1 MPSPLSELDRLVSD
15 AIRTTFRQTSGQ
27 VDAAL
32 RPSKFADAQANAALA
47 LAKSIGQSPR
57 ETGSQLQATLTNA
70 NIERIAAVE
79 LSGPGFLNFTFR
91 TDWLA
96 DQFTTLESDPRLGV
110 PAEDV
115 KIIPIDY
122 SAPNVAKEMHVGHLR
137 TTVVGDSLARI
148 LEALGHRV
156 IRQNHIGDWG
166 TPFGMLIEHL
176 IDAGAESAEARL
188 LESDPNAFYQA
199 SRSKFDSD
207 PSFAERSRTRVVK
220 LQAYEPESLRIWQT
234 LVERSKQYF
243 NEIYARLNISLTD
256 ADLAGESTYNDDL
269 AAVCDEL
276 EASGIARVSNGALC
290 VFLDGYN
297 GRDGE
302 PSPLIIRK
310 SDGGYGYATTDLATV
325 RKRVRQ
331 LEADYLLYV
340 VGATQA
346 LHLQMVWETARL
358 AGWLPERVQVEHV
371 QIGSVLG
378 PDHKILRTRSGES
391 VRLRTLLDEAVAR
404 VAENLEDRPELP
416 AHEREQISEKV
427 GIGAVKYADLSVAH
441 DTDYVFDA
449 QRMTATTG
457 NTGPY
462 LQYAATRIRSILR
475 NAEGESVQRA
485 AFAIT
490 NDSERALVLSLLG
503 FGSVVAEAGTD
514 AKPHLL
520 CAHLFTVA
528 QDFSRFYE
536 TSPILNAEGELRSS
550 RIRLAEVTLAVI
562 TRGLDLLG
570 IEVPTR
576 M

>member
-1 MPSPLSELDRLVSD
+1 MLSPLSQLDRLVSD
-15 AIRTTFRQTSGQ
+15 AIQATFGQAPGQ

-32 RPSKFADAQANAALA
+32 RPSRFADAQANAALA
-47 LAKSIGQSPR
+47 LAKSLGQSPR
-57 ETGSQLQATLTNA
+57 ETGSQLLAGLTES
-70 NIERIAAVE
+70 NIQRIAEVE
-79 LSGPGFLNFTFR
+79 LSGPGFLNFTFH
-91 TDWLA
+91 TEWLA
-96 DQFTTLESDPRLGV
+96 EQFSMLESDPRLGV
-110 PAEDV
+110 PTQNAKV
-115 KIIPIDY
+115 IPIDY

-148 LEALGHRV
+148 LEVLGHHV

-176 IDAGAESAEARL
+176 IDVGTGSAEARL
-188 LESDPNAFYQA
+188 LESDPNTFYQSA
-199 SRSKFDSD
+199 RSKFDSD
-207 PSFAERSRTRVVK
+207 SSFAQRSRFRVVR
-220 LQAYEPESLRIWQT
+220 LQAHEPESLEIWQT

-243 NEIYARLNISLTD
+243 NEIYARLNISLKD

-269 AAVCDEL
+269 AAVCEEL

-290 VFLDGYN
+290 VFLNGYS

-325 RKRVRQ
+325 RKRVDQ
-331 LEADYLLYV
+331 LAADRLLYV
-340 VGATQA
+340 VGATQE
-346 LHLQMVWETARL
+346 LHLRMVWETARL
-358 AGWLPERVQVEHV
+358 AGWLPERVQAEHI

-391 VRLRTLLDEAVAR
+391 VRLRALLDEATAR
-404 VAENLEDRPELP
+404 VADGMKDRPEL
-416 AHEREQISEKV
+416 AVQEREEISEKV

-441 DTDYVFDA
+441 DTDYVFDVK
-449 QRMTATTG
+449 RMTATTG

-462 LQYAATRIRSILR
+462 LQYAATRIQSILR
-475 NAEGESVQRA
+475 STGDESGQRYT
-485 AFAIT
+485 FAIT

-520 CAHLFTVA
+520 CAHLFILA
-528 QDFSRFYE
+528 QEFSRFYE
-536 TSPILNAEGELRSS
+536 TSPILSAEGAVRWS
-550 RIRLAEVTLAVI
+550 RVRLAEVTLAVI

-570 IEVPTR
+570 IELPTR

>member
-1 MPSPLSELDRLVSD
+1 M
-15 AIRTTFRQTSGQ
+15 
-27 VDAAL
+27 
-32 RPSKFADAQANAALA
+32 
-47 LAKSIGQSPR
+47 
-57 ETGSQLQATLTNA
+57 
-70 NIERIAAVE
+70 
-79 LSGPGFLNFTFR
+79 
-91 TDWLA
+91 
-96 DQFTTLESDPRLGV
+96 
-110 PAEDV
+110 
-115 KIIPIDY
+115 
-122 SAPNVAKEMHVGHLR
+122 
-137 TTVVGDSLARI
+137 
-148 LEALGHRV
+148 
-156 IRQNHIGDWG
+156 
-166 TPFGMLIEHL
+166 
-176 IDAGAESAEARL
+176 
-188 LESDPNAFYQA
+188 
-199 SRSKFDSD
+199 
-207 PSFAERSRTRVVK
+207 
-220 LQAYEPESLRIWQT
+220 
-234 LVERSKQYF
+234 
-243 NEIYARLNISLTD
+243 
-256 ADLAGESTYNDDL
+256 
-269 AAVCDEL
+269 
-276 EASGIARVSNGALC
+276 C